1 MPAPA
6 VQTEQTTTVKAPEG
20 RLVLVRH
27 GETEWSRTGQHTG
40 VTDLPL
46 TPAGEEAARGLAGP
60 LKEFDFA
67 LVLSSPL
74 QRARR
79 TAELAGLEPELDPDL
94 VEWDYGAYEGL
105 TTAQVREQ
113 LGYDWT
119 VFEHGVAPG
128 ETQGETVEEVA
139 ARASR
144 VVRRAVE
151 AMGSGD
157 VALVAHGHLLRVL
170 TTVFLQREPRFGAQ
184 LLLDAGALSV
194 LEFEKELPAIRLWN
208 RPA

>member
-1 MPAPA
+1 MET
-6 VQTEQTTTVKAPEG
+6 QQTTAVKAPEG

-27 GETEWSRTGQHTG
+27 GETEWSRSGQHTG
-40 VTDLPL
+40 VTDIEL
-46 TPAGEEAARGLAGP
+46 TPAGEEAARSLATP
-60 LKEFDFA
+60 LQSYRFA
-67 LVLSSPL
+67 LVLSSPR

-79 TAELAGLEPELDPDL
+79 TAELAGLCAEIDDDL
-94 VEWDYGAYEGL
+94 AEWDYGAYEGL

-119 VFEHGVAPG
+119 VFEHGVAAGDTPG
-128 ETQGETVEEVA
+128 ESVEEVA

-144 VVRRAVE
+144 VVRRATE
-151 AMGSGD
+151 ALASGD

-170 TTVFLQREPRFGAQ
+170 TAVFLQKEPRFGAQ
-184 LLLDAGALSV
+184 LLLDAGAVSV
-194 LEFEKELPAIRLWN
+194 LEFERELPAIRMWN

>member
-1 MPAPA
+1 M
-6 VQTEQTTTVKAPEG
+6 QTEQTTTVKAPEG

-27 GETEWSRTGQHTG
+27 GETEWSRSGQHTG

-46 TPAGEEAARGLAGP
+46 TPAGEGAARGLAP
-60 LKEFDFA
+60 AMKEFDFT

-79 TAELAGLEPELDPDL
+79 TAELAGLQPEIDADL

-113 LGYDWT
+113 VGYDWT
-119 VFEHGVAPG
+119 VFEHGVVAG
-128 ETQGETVEEVA
+128 ETPGETVEEVA

-151 AMGSGD
+151 AMATGD

-170 TTVFLQREPRFGAQ
+170 TAVFLQREPRFGAQ
-184 LLLDAGALSV
+184 LLLDAGALSA